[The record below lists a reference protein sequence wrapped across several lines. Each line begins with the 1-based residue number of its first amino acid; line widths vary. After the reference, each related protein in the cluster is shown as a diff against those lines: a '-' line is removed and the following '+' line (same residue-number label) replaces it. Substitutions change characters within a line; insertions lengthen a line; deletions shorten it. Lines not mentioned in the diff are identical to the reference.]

1 MPLLYEKDI
10 EQVTNKKSAKVFIS
24 YAREDREI
32 ARRLYDDLQ
41 RAGLELWMDEED
53 LLPGQNWKR
62 EIPNAI
68 RTSSR
73 VLILLSSRSLTKSGY
88 VQKEIQLVLDTLDA
102 FPSGQIYLIPVRID
116 DCRPH
121 DSKLMDL
128 HWADIFPSYQRGLYK
143 ILRSL
148 GVVPVPKAPTEAKI
162 EARPDPYADFKP
174 IHDPDWFYG
183 RDKLMSRL
191 PGILSEGQHV
201 GVFGLRKVGKTSL
214 IKQIQQRFLKTPN
227 IFIDCQGFSPKSV
240 VYFNEILSQL
250 RNYLKINKIIDIIH
264 DETVYDS
271 DDFRNQFLEL
281 FELWLKFNQHE
292 PFIIIFDE
300 IDSFFP
306 KKEVANSE
314 SILMEYVKFFKV
326 LRALAQTHQCLVT
339 VVISYRPNVNRYNL
353 ITPTVGE
360 NPMFASFHEEY
371 LGFLTKEESTKM
383 ILEIG
388 LWKYIYWDTEAAERV
403 FYYCGGHPFIT
414 RHFASFTCNRGK
426 LKKIDLNQV
435 GKSAQEMIKSFYK
448 NEIGNYYKESVWV
461 LLNKDEQQVLSM
473 LVQENEHL
481 FDESEIPSELYEA
494 LSNLEHFG
502 LVTNHQGK
510 LCITSNLFY
519 LWLKRRLGK

>member
-1 MPLLYEKDI
+1 M
-10 EQVTNKKSAKVFIS
+10 NKKTTKVFIS
-24 YAREDREI
+24 YAREDMEI
-32 ARRLYDDLQ
+32 AQKLYHDLK
-41 RAGLELWMDEED
+41 RAGLEPWLDVED
-53 LLPGQNWKR
+53 LFVGQQWQF
-62 EIPNAI
+62 EITKAI
-68 RTSSR
+68 KESST
-73 VLILLSSRSLTKSGY
+73 VLVLLSSHTVAKTGY
-88 VQKEIQLVLDTLDA
+88 VQKAIKFVLDILYSLS
-102 FPSGQIYLIPVRID
+102 PSETYLIPVRID
-116 DCRPH
+116 NCKPH

-128 HWADIFPSYQRGLYK
+128 QWVDLFPSYEEGLNK
-143 ILRSL
+143 ILRVL
-148 GVVPVPKAPTEAKI
+148 APEKGAKI
-162 EARPDPYADFKP
+162 EAQPDPYADFKP

-183 RDKLMSRL
+183 RDELMGRL

-227 IFIDCQGFSPKSV
+227 IFIDCQGFPSKSI

-250 RNYLKINKIIDIIH
+250 KNYLKKHWIIDVIH

-271 DDFRNQFLEL
+271 DDFRKQFLKL
-281 FELWLKFNQHE
+281 FDLWLKFNHQE

-306 KKEVANSE
+306 KKEIANSE
-314 SILMEYVKFFKV
+314 STLMEYVKFFKV
-326 LRALAQTHQCLVT
+326 LRSLAQTDQCLVT

-388 LWKYIYWDTEAAERV
+388 LWKYIYWDKEAAERV

-435 GKSAQEMIKSFYK
+435 EKSAQEMIKSFYK

-461 LLNKDEQQVLSM
+461 LLNKDEQQILSI

-481 FDESEIPSELYEA
+481 FDESEIPFELYEA

-519 LWLKRRLGK
+519 LWLQRRLGK